1 MLQQKQWLTK
11 CGQLCKKHHQKLVI
25 SLITLSVSFGITTVR
40 NNGWLE
46 QGELRFFDL
55 WTRTRPVEKVDDR
68 IVIVEIGENDIQA
81 EKQWPW
87 SDRMFARLINH
98 INEGKPTVIGIDK
111 YLDLP
116 VPANDPEGRKE
127 LVKAIG
133 NAKNV
138 VNATLESVKKG
149 KAGVALAKDLAD
161 ISIGG
166 FVNLQTDGGSLI
178 VRRVLL
184 VGNEASFAF
193 IIADKYLAKHG
204 TKPDQQIKFDPKN
217 ITFTAGN
224 QLIPRIRKNY
234 GPYRGEDTAAYQTML
249 LYRGK
254 PYSFE
259 RVSASAVLNRTIDPQ
274 VFKNRIVLIG
284 IMTESVPDRLPT
296 PYSESG
302 EVMYGVEIHANI
314 ISQLVAAS
322 LDQRPFIQVM
332 SENYEVIWII
342 AWTILGGLIA
352 GICQNAAKNIIIL
365 GLLSGM
371 LFATGWGSF
380 LIAWW
385 LPILPSLIGIITANV
400 LVMAY
405 KLAIQQ
411 SERKLLMGLFSRH
424 VSKELVNIIWD
435 NREQFLRDGRIAGQE
450 VYVTV
455 LFTDMR
461 NFSTAAEAQRPGETL
476 NWLNNYLG
484 TIATEVLNH
493 GGMVDKYIGD
503 AVMAVFGVPIPH
515 YSEAAFDKDAQDAV
529 TAALAIA
536 RKLTEMNNLWVSQG
550 LPEVVTGIGINSGI
564 VIAGS
569 LGSAERLEYS
579 VLGDTVNIAA
589 RLESFNKEVDGGPH
603 HILISEETLERLDNK
618 FKTEHVGSYALK
630 GKVQETN
637 IYRVM
642 EEQTQPVTESILE
655 APQQNHSLGINL
667 TQPQLSCAESH
678 QNQVGSHTAKI
689 FAEDRQGA

>member
-1 MLQQKQWLTK
+1 MFQQKQWLIK
-11 CGQLCKKHHQKLVI
+11 CGQLCKKHNQKLVI
-25 SLITLSVSFGITTVR
+25 SLITLSVSFGVTTVR
-40 NNGWLE
+40 NIAWLE

-55 WTRTRPVEKVDDR
+55 WTRTRPAEKADDR
-68 IVIVEIGENDIQA
+68 IVLVEIGENDIQ
-81 EKQWPW
+81 EQKQWPW
-87 SDRMFARLINH
+87 SDRMFAKLINQ
-98 INEGKPTVIGIDK
+98 ISQGKPTVIGIDK
-111 YLDLP
+111 YFDLP
-116 VPANDPEGRKE
+116 VPTNDPEGRQE
-127 LVKAIG
+127 LV
-133 NAKNV
+133 NAVKNANNV

-149 KAGVALAKDLAD
+149 KAGVALAKDLAN
-161 ISIGG
+161 ISMGG

-178 VRRVLL
+178 VRRVIL

-193 IIADKYLAKHG
+193 TIADQYLAKHG
-204 TKPDQQIKFDPKN
+204 KAPDQQIKFDPKT

-224 QLIPRIRKNY
+224 QVIPRITKNY
-234 GPYRGEDTAAYQTML
+234 GPYRGEDTSAYQTML

-259 RVSASAVLNRTIDPQ
+259 RVSASALLNGTVNPQ
-274 VFKNRIVLIG
+274 VFTNRIVLVG
-284 IMTESVPDRLPT
+284 VMTESVPDRLPT

-322 LDQRPFIQVM
+322 LDQRPFIRVL
-332 SENYEVIWII
+332 SENHEVIWIVL
-342 AWTILGGLIA
+342 WTILGGLIA
-352 GICQNAAKNIIIL
+352 GSFQNAAKNMIIL
-365 GLLSGM
+365 FLLSGL
-371 LFATGWGSF
+371 LFVAGWGGF
-380 LIAWW
+380 ILAWW
-385 LPILPSLIGIITANV
+385 LPILPSLIGLITANV

-405 KLAIQQ
+405 KLAVQQ

-435 NREQFLRDGRIAGQE
+435 NREQFMRDGRIAGQE

-476 NWLNNYLG
+476 TWLNNYLG

-529 TAALAIA
+529 NAALAIA
-536 RKLTEMNNLWVSQG
+536 QKLTEMNNLWVSQG

-603 HILISEETLERLDNK
+603 HILISEETLQRLDNK

-642 EEQTQPVTESILE
+642 DQQTQPMMEIQPSNGHQ
-655 APQQNHSLGINL
+655 ANL
-667 TQPQLSCAESH
+667 TQPKLSYALSPQETVASEYG
-678 QNQVGSHTAKI
+678 N
-689 FAEDRQGA
+689 

>member
-1 MLQQKQWLTK
+1 
-11 CGQLCKKHHQKLVI
+11 
-25 SLITLSVSFGITTVR
+25 
-40 NNGWLE
+40 
-46 QGELRFFDL
+46 
-55 WTRTRPVEKVDDR
+55 
-68 IVIVEIGENDIQA
+68 
-81 EKQWPW
+81 
-87 SDRMFARLINH
+87 
-98 INEGKPTVIGIDK
+98 
-111 YLDLP
+111 
-116 VPANDPEGRKE
+116 
-127 LVKAIG
+127 
-133 NAKNV
+133 
-138 VNATLESVKKG
+138 
-149 KAGVALAKDLAD
+149 
-161 ISIGG
+161 
-166 FVNLQTDGGSLI
+166 
-178 VRRVLL
+178 
-184 VGNEASFAF
+184 
-193 IIADKYLAKHG
+193 
-204 TKPDQQIKFDPKN
+204 
-217 ITFTAGN
+217 
-224 QLIPRIRKNY
+224 
-234 GPYRGEDTAAYQTML
+234 ML

-254 PYSFE
+254 PYSFQ
-259 RVSASAVLNRTIDPQ
+259 RVPAAAVLDGTVDPV
-274 VFKNRIVLIG
+274 VFQNRIVLIG
-284 IMTESVPDRLPT
+284 VMTESVPDRLPT

-314 ISQLVAAS
+314 ISQLVAGS
-322 LDQRPFIQVM
+322 LDQRSFIKVL
-332 SENYEVIWII
+332 SENHEVLWIL

-352 GICQNAAKNIIIL
+352 GTCQNAAKNMIIL
-365 GLLSGM
+365 ALLSGT
-371 LFATGWGSF
+371 LFTTGWGSF

-385 LPILPSLIGIITANV
+385 LPILPALIGMITANV
-400 LVMAY
+400 MVMAY

-603 HILISEETLERLDNK
+603 HILISEETLRRLDNK

-637 IYRVM
+637 IYRVVD
-642 EEQTQPVTESILE
+642 EQTEPVTNSILDH
-655 APQQNHSLGINL
+655 PQPPNNFEMNI
-667 TQPQLSCAESH
+667 TQPQLSCS
-678 QNQVGSHTAKI
+678 
-689 FAEDRQGA
+689 DY